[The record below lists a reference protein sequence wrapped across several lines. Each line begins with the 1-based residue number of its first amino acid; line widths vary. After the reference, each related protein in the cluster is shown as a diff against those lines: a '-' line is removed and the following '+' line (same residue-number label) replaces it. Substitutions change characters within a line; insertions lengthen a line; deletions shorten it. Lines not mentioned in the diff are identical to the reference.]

1 MRSERCLVQCC
12 DELAP
17 IHVAGFCFCLFRR
30 FQPGHALSQVQSSGP
45 MPGVLD
51 SRGPKMEL
59 QILLFLVHFW
69 FTSPSRR
76 ARRAVPLQDTILCC
90 AQASIPVQT
99 AYAKAH
105 LQFVSLCCPS
115 TLLESVV
122 IRSVIGYYVAPGL
135 HNIALSWLSQWV
147 LLHDTKGF
155 RRVSTVPM

>member
-1 MRSERCLVQCC
+1 MRCRESIVTFSFWCTHSGWFVN
-12 DELAP
+12 
-17 IHVAGFCFCLFRR
+17 R
-30 FQPGHALSQVQSSGP
+30 FN
-45 MPGVLD
+45 
-51 SRGPKMEL
+51 
-59 QILLFLVHFW
+59 FW
-69 FTSPSRR
+69 FTSPSRG
-76 ARRAVPLQDTILCC
+76 AGNKSLQDKSLLC
-90 AQASIPVQT
+90 AQPSFPVKT

-155 RRVSTVPM
+155 RRVSTVPMWCADWFLDICLVPASTLKSARIVSWGKGMPSSS

>member
-1 MRSERCLVQCC
+1 MDWRPSMW
-12 DELAP
+12 P
-17 IHVAGFCFCLFRR
+17 GFVSVYFVDF
-30 FQPGHALSQVQSSGP
+30 SQAMHCPKLQSSGP
-45 MPGVLD
+45 MPQVLD

-69 FTSPSRR
+69 FTSPSRG
-76 ARRAVPLQDTILCC
+76 ARRAVPLQDTFLCC

-147 LLHDTKGF
+147 RLHDKT
-155 RRVSTVPM
+155 RL